1 VATLKTTRQLSSERE
16 KLAEPEAEAR
26 IGQLVVGKYR
36 VDQLLGRG
44 GMGAVYGA
52 THTAIGKRVA
62 LKFLERDIARDKDAA
77 LRFQR
82 EAEAASKVESAHIV
96 QIFDSGTTEEGLPF
110 LVMELL
116 QGEDLRARLRR
127 EGRLPASDV
136 VHIAGQVLRGLA
148 HAHQAHI
155 VHRDL
160 KPDNIFL
167 CQRDDDPVFVK
178 IVDFGI
184 SKIVQGNTVDT
195 LTRRGTVLGT
205 AFYMSPEQAQAL
217 RDIDGR
223 ADLYSLGSILYEALA
238 GRPPHT
244 GTAYEAVLI
253 SICTT
258 DAPDVRAHAPDVP
271 EALARVV
278 HKALSRDR
286 HARYQTANEF
296 YDALAQA
303 VPGILNSARSRR
315 TPEPVARSSA
325 PEADGAR
332 SAFFSADTNPDPAV
346 LLAAGGDFPSTDTAA
361 GARRRTWLAGVFA
374 LLTAAAITSLLI
386 VRARPND
393 APSRESLRPPSGPS
407 GAQPVRAAR
416 VVPEK
421 APPVPVV
428 KPTAAGDTEV
438 APTVS
443 VRADAGSPP
452 RPSSGVRPRTAAAQ
466 VTRKATAVPKQ
477 KAVPSTQDKGVAGS
491 LELNERG
498 P

>member
-1 VATLKTTRQLSSERE
+1 MATLKTTRQLSSERE
-16 KLAEPEAEAR
+16 ELAESEAETR
-26 IGQLVVGKYR
+26 IGQVVVGKYR

-44 GMGAVYGA
+44 GMGAVYRA

-62 LKFLERDIARDKDAA
+62 LKFLERNIARDRDAA

-96 QIFDSGTTEEGLPF
+96 QIFDSGTTDEGLPF

-116 QGEDLRARLRR
+116 SGEDLRARLRR
-127 EGRLPASDV
+127 EGRLPTSDV
-136 VHIAGQVLRGLA
+136 VNIAGQVLRGLA

-167 CQRDDDPVFVK
+167 CQRDDDPVLVK

-184 SKIVQGNTVDT
+184 SKIMQGNTVDT

-223 ADLYSLGSILYEALA
+223 ADLYSLGAILYEALA
-238 GRPPHT
+238 GRPPHV

-258 DAPDVRAHAPDVP
+258 DAPDVRTHAPDVP

-278 HKALSRDR
+278 QKSLSRDR
-286 HARYQTANEF
+286 DARYQTANAF

-315 TPEPVARSSA
+315 TPDPVARSGDA
-325 PEADGAR
+325 PASEAPR
-332 SAFFSADTNPDPAV
+332 NELFSADTNPDPAV
-346 LLAAGGDFPSTDTAA
+346 LLAANGDFPSSDTTVS
-361 GARRRTWLAGVFA
+361 ARRRTWLAGLFA
-374 LLTAAAITSLLI
+374 LLTAAAITSILI
-386 VRARPND
+386 VRARPSD
-393 APSRESLRPPSGPS
+393 GETRGATTPAPEPSPPGTP
-407 GAQPVRAAR
+407 AAARTEPAPTPAVVPEAAAAR
-416 VVPEK
+416 V
-421 APPVPVV
+421 A
-428 KPTAAGDTEV
+428 EV
-438 APTVS
+438 APTPS
-443 VRADAGSPP
+443 TNADAGPNA
-452 RPSSGVRPRTAAAQ
+452 GARPRTASSRSAQ
-466 VTRKATAVPKQ
+466 ATRKASAVRQ
-477 KAVPSTQDKGVAGS
+477 QQTPSSKEKGVAGT